1 VSQQYK
7 SVLYKQLRD
16 AGVPITKHYREWS
29 VDELTATLTS
39 HGLVPVPDTAPDA
52 QEGPSGASS
61 AEVEESPPAA
71 YFGYEDPSAAPA
83 TKLEETTV
91 VMSSQPNPDELPGQ
105 RLNTNTL
112 DDVIRVDEHGRKW
125 HQEEVRK
132 PAYPKPRG
140 RRVLKY
146 MDTGVRKETVQ
157 QGEYVE
163 TFEVAGNEASRP
175 AEVKITLPSYQVGI
189 YTDPRFPF
197 KIHCYDG
204 REGFDLAEVQNYYGG
219 SHLVPDSCKRVYIE
233 NELCYDIRTVIR
245 TIQAEHRHLQLT
257 GKIQ

>member
-16 AGVPITKHYREWS
+16 AGVPITKHYREWT
-29 VDELTATLTS
+29 VDGLKDALNS
-39 HGLVPVPDTAPDA
+39 HGLVPAAEKA
-52 QEGPSGASS
+52 QEGLSQPQTSRQ
-61 AEVEESPPAA
+61 EEPPPAS
-71 YFGYEDPSAAPA
+71 YFGYEEAAPAPA

-91 VMSSQPNPDELPGQ
+91 VMSSQPDPDELPGQ
-105 RLNTNTL
+105 RLNTNAL

-146 MDTGVRKETVQ
+146 MDTGVRTETVQ
-157 QGEYVE
+157 QGQYVE
-163 TFEVAGNEASRP
+163 TFEVSGNEAQRP

-204 REGFDLAEVQNYYGG
+204 REGFDLQDVEEYFGG
-219 SHLVPDSCKRVYIE
+219 SPLVPDTCKRIYIE
-233 NELCYDIRTVIR
+233 NDLCYDIRSVIR

-257 GKIQ
+257 GKIK